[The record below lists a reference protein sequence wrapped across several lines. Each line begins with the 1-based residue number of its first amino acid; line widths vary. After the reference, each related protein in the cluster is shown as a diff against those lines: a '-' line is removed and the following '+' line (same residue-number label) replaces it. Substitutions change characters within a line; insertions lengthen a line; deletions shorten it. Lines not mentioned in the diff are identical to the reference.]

1 MHRRAQQREQK
12 LEQREIDRELLLNR
26 NSPVRKF
33 QICGVHTF
41 MKENV
46 VMVGLYAV
54 RPKTKSCFEDLRTK
68 SIIMVKKKTFR
79 EI

>member
-33 QICGVHTF
+33 QICGVRTF

-46 VMVGLYAV
+46 KMVGL
-54 RPKTKSCFEDLRTK
+54 
-68 SIIMVKKKTFR
+68 
-79 EI
+79 